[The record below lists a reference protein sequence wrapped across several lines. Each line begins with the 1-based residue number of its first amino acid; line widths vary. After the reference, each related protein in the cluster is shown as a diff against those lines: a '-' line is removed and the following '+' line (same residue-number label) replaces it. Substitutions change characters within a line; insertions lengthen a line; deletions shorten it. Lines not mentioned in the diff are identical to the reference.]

1 MLGAEEIFLTSVKQN
16 MGRLQKYFILLED
29 LPSFFGCFFCPETA
43 VERIEPLL
51 MKLENSICKLILG
64 VKCYVFSLELII
76 D

>member
-43 VERIEPLL
+43 VERIELL
-51 MKLENSICKLILG
+51 
-64 VKCYVFSLELII
+64 
-76 D
+76 